1 MKRILFV
8 DDEVQ
13 ILESIRDNLR
23 KQRDRWEMVFVD
35 SAKAALAELEKKP
48 FDIVVSDMQMPVTD
62 GATLLGQIREK
73 YPRTVRLI
81 LSGQAD
87 RDAILRAIPVTHQ
100 FLSKPC
106 EPTVLRETLERVCAL
121 QELVDDDA
129 IRAMLGELRALPSLP
144 RTYAELERAIGRAD
158 VSRSEIAAIVERD
171 PPLAVKV
178 LQLANSAFFGTP
190 RQTSTVQ
197 DAIAYLGVDL
207 LKSLALAADVFFSLE
222 HAKAGRALAD
232 VLQERA
238 VSVARLAKRLAPDP
252 RLADLAFT
260 TGLLHNLGMML
271 LALKV
276 PERAKRIVSTAERT
290 GKPWH
295 VVETEEEGVPG
306 YAALGAYLL
315 GAWGLPLELVEAV
328 AYQHFPSDAP
338 QRCALEPLATIH
350 VATTLVESLC
360 AGSSDPLA
368 GIDRTFAAR
377 AGVLEKLPY
386 YLSIARDDALWAR
399 GAYA

>member
-13 ILESIRDNLR
+13 ILESIQDNLR
-23 KQRDRWEMVFVD
+23 KLRDRWEMVFVD
-35 SAKAALAELEKKP
+35 SAKAALAELEKQP

-62 GATLLGQIREK
+62 GATLLGAIRER

-87 RDAILRAIPVTHQ
+87 RDTILRAIPVTHQ

-106 EPTVLRETLERVCAL
+106 EPTLLRETLERVCAL
-121 QELVDDDA
+121 QELVDDHA
-129 IRAMLGELRALPSLP
+129 IRALLGELRALPSLP
-144 RTYAELERAIGRAD
+144 RTYTELSNAIGRDGTSRAD
-158 VSRSEIAAIVERD
+158 FAAIVERD
-171 PPLAVKV
+171 PPLAAKV

-197 DAIAYLGVDL
+197 DAIAFLGVDL
-207 LKSLALAADVFFSLE
+207 LKSLALAADVFFSIE
-222 HAKAGRALAD
+222 HAKSGRALAD

-238 VSVARLAKRLAPDP
+238 ISVARLAKRLAPDP
-252 RLADLAFT
+252 RLAERAFT
-260 TGLLHNLGMML
+260 AGLLHNLGMML
-271 LALKV
+271 LVLKV
-276 PERAKRIVSTAERT
+276 PDRAKRIVSAAAETRE
-290 GKPWH
+290 PWH
-295 VVETEEEGVPG
+295 VIEIEQGGPG

-328 AYQHFPSDAP
+328 LYQNSPSAAP

-350 VATTLVESLC
+350 VATTLVESIC
-360 AGSSDPLA
+360 AGSTDPLA
-368 GIDRTFAAR
+368 RVDKAFAAR
-377 AGVLEKLPY
+377 AGILEKLPS
-386 YLSIARDDALWAR
+386 YLSIAQDDALCAR
-399 GAYA
+399 GARR